1 MVKRVGGI
9 TFVSVGRLQLSYCVK
24 RKKKSNDGN
33 EVTDFLIATGAVL
46 AYFTTIHMMFSSL

>member
-1 MVKRVGGI
+1 MVKKVGGI

-24 RKKKSNDGN
+24 RKKNNNND
-33 EVTDFLIATGAVL
+33 VTDFLIATGAVL

>member
-1 MVKRVGGI
+1 MVKKVGGI

-24 RKKKSNDGN
+24 RKKNNNNN